1 MARMAEDREK
11 QTRPPGEGEPTD
23 PDLPQDPGIPGPGT
37 KDEGDWP
44 PESSAAA
51 VSEEE
56 TTDRDT
62 QARDASVSEA
72 VGRMPRHRADE
83 ERETER

>member
-1 MARMAEDREK
+1 MSEK
-11 QTRPPGEGEPTD
+11 PRRPET
-23 PDLPQDPGIPGPGT
+23 PDESISQDPGIPGPGT

-51 VSEEE
+51 VSGEE
-56 TTDRDT
+56 TAARDK
-62 QARDASVSEA
+62 QARDAGVSEA

>member
-1 MARMAEDREK
+1 MSKKPRRKE
-11 QTRPPGEGEPTD
+11 T
-23 PDLPQDPGIPGPGT
+23 PDESIPQDPGIPGPGT
-37 KDEGDWP
+37 KDEGEWP

-51 VSEEE
+51 VSGEE
-56 TTDRDT
+56 TADRDP